1 MMRMTAV
8 MYAVVIAALLSGCEE
23 QPEKPPAKQT
33 TPEVTSEQPAVRAR
47 GLEITLGDHAT
58 SALEALVAECHVP
71 SPEELAIISVLS
83 REGAPVEDTAP
94 ALGVALPE
102 DDFAR
107 GKAKKELEEKLAAH
121 KKELGAKVLCLRL
134 EVGVE
139 RYDFDRERFA
149 LKEDNAFAVVT
160 DLTENATTQRERLSL
175 ERGVELGDSPWP
187 AMLVAVLPGK
197 HISASKKDA
206 ERVNDALHPATVN
219 EEEDTSEPVE
229 ETSQKER
236 RNDPFTALTRL
247 ATKGEKEA
255 LLASADVFCLPSTY
269 DSFGMGFVE
278 AMMQGTPVV
287 AADWR
292 AISDVVAP
300 PPLSALVPAPP
311 QPAALAEA
319 IRAVLEAKPPREA
332 VREHALNHFAA
343 ERVIDRALNDV
354 ELAFFR

>member
-1 MMRMTAV
+1 MTAV

-23 QPEKPPAKQT
+23 QPEKPPAKET
-33 TPEVTSEQPAVRAR
+33 TPEVTSEQPAARAR

-58 SALEALVAECHVP
+58 PALEALVAECHVP

-83 REGAPVEDTAP
+83 REGAPVEDAAP

-149 LKEDNAFAVVT
+149 LKEDNAFAVVA

-206 ERVNDALHPATVN
+206 
-219 EEEDTSEPVE
+219 
-229 ETSQKER
+229 
-236 RNDPFTALTRL
+236 
-247 ATKGEKEA
+247 
-255 LLASADVFCLPSTY
+255 
-269 DSFGMGFVE
+269 
-278 AMMQGTPVV
+278 
-287 AADWR
+287 
-292 AISDVVAP
+292 
-300 PPLSALVPAPP
+300 
-311 QPAALAEA
+311 
-319 IRAVLEAKPPREA
+319 
-332 VREHALNHFAA
+332 
-343 ERVIDRALNDV
+343 
-354 ELAFFR
+354 